1 MERVSFKSIP
11 EMYEKEK
18 SGRKNNTIR
27 ESLPLLSDEI
37 NTGNKRYSLLKKFE
51 KREIFNLAIEIVKVG
66 TEGKE
71 SFIRQITDVAQ
82 YKGLFII
89 TWEHDKNYINI
100 QEDIRQLMFLFPK
113 SFINYN
119 CELILIPKINLYFN
133 LKDINT
139 KRDLD
144 KKMIHWVTKDC
155 FDNNK
160 YWNKYI
166 AEKFN
171 KYFKREFTEKEL
183 ELIYAR
189 LGKEVNRELT
199 EKFLDSDLNLE
210 VLRED

>member
-18 SGRKNNTIR
+18 SDIKNNTIR
-27 ESLPLLSDEI
+27 FYDSSDDRFITLRKAINKGENLIIEII
-37 NTGNKRYSLLKKFE
+37 NTETGEKFE
-51 KREIFNLAIEIVKVG
+51 RITSDITIFNLHIV
-66 TEGKE
+66 
-71 SFIRQITDVAQ
+71 
-82 YKGLFII
+82 II
-89 TWEHDKNYINI
+89 TWKHDKNYMNI
-100 QEDIRQLMFLFPK
+100 QEDVRQLMFLFPQ

-133 LKDINT
+133 LKDINS

-144 KKMIHWVTKDC
+144 KKMIHWVSKDC
-155 FDNNK
+155 FDNNN

-166 AEKFN
+166 TERFN
-171 KYFKREFTEKEL
+171 KYFEREFSKKEL

-199 EKFLDSDLNLE
+199 EKFLDSGLNLE
-210 VLRED
+210 LLRED